1 MREVQNV
8 TDREKV
14 ASRGLDRHYHVHKR
28 RKKKKGF
35 MNKYPHVNRWIR
47 LVQWFQARGGKGA
60 GRGVGAL
67 TWQKLQE
74 LE

>member
-1 MREVQNV
+1 M
-8 TDREKV
+8 
-14 ASRGLDRHYHVHKR
+14 ASRGLIGTIMYIREE
-28 RKKKKGF
+28 KKGF

-47 LVQWFQARGGKGA
+47 LAQWFQARGGKGA